1 MVALFHFDVISHL
14 SFLPLTRHAYLFV
27 DFFFVLSGFV
37 IASNYRSRLAE
48 GHGTGR
54 FLVLRLGR
62 IYPLH
67 LVTLLLFIPID
78 AAKDG
83 VGPNLLQAIVTNILL
98 LQGIGVNPQNW
109 LNFASWSISAE
120 FAAYVIFAAV
130 VSRVGP
136 TIWPWLLPI
145 IAGPAVLATIS
156 PDGMNAT
163 YDYGL
168 VRCLY
173 GFALGVVCFDL
184 RERFPVL
191 RARLVPSGETWLEA
205 ASFLLVVGY
214 VSVAGSSVALQ
225 VASPLVFTLI
235 VLVFAREAGAVS
247 RGMTVPFLLTI
258 GTLTYSIYMLHP
270 FVRAVV
276 RAILMAV
283 ERLAHV
289 ELFVSYALS
298 ADHEPTKV
306 ISLNGSLWLGDL
318 LQITMLALAA
328 LLSVATYRFVEEPG
342 RNWVR
347 RLMDRR
353 KAAHNRP
360 STPDTAVALRET
372 DAGHSRFGLN
382 FQVIATRPA
391 VINPLISPASGRA
404 SSSAALAAQPI
415 DENASAKV
423 ASREEV

>member
-14 SFLPLTRHAYLFV
+14 SFLPLTRNAYLFV

-48 GHGTGR
+48 GFGAGR
-54 FLVLRLGR
+54 FLLLRLGR

-83 VGPNLLQAIVTNILL
+83 VGPNLLQAIVTNVLL
-98 LQGIGVNPQNW
+98 LQGLGVNPQNW

-130 VSRVGP
+130 VSRIGP
-136 TIWPWLLPI
+136 AIWPWLIPI
-145 IAGPAVLATIS
+145 IAGPVVLATIS

-168 VRCLY
+168 LRCLY
-173 GFALGVVCFDL
+173 GFALGVLSFDL

-191 RARLVPSGETWLEA
+191 RVRLTPSGETLLET
-205 ASFLLVVGY
+205 ASVLLVVGY
-214 VSVAGSSVALQ
+214 VSLAGSSVTLQ
-225 VASPLVFTLI
+225 VASPAVFTLV

-247 RGMTVPFLLTI
+247 RQLTVPFMLAI
-258 GTLTYSIYMLHP
+258 GMLTYSIYMLHP
-270 FVRAVV
+270 LVRAVV
-276 RAILMAV
+276 RAILMVV
-283 ERLAHV
+283 ERLGHTD
-289 ELFVSYALS
+289 LFVNYALS
-298 ADHEPTKV
+298 LGYEPTKV
-306 ISLNGSLWLGDL
+306 VSMHGSLWLGDL
-318 LQITMLALAA
+318 LQIAMLLLTV
-328 LLSVATYRFVEEPG
+328 LLSVATYRLVEEPG

-353 KAAHNRP
+353 NVAAVR
-360 STPDTAVALRET
+360 R
-372 DAGHSRFGLN
+372 
-382 FQVIATRPA
+382 
-391 VINPLISPASGRA
+391 
-404 SSSAALAAQPI
+404 AQPAF
-415 DENASAKV
+415 DT
-423 ASREEV
+423 

>member
-1 MVALFHFDVISHL
+1 MNAAANITRYHALDSWRGICACMVALFHFDVISHL
-14 SFLPLTRHAYLFV
+14 SFLPLTRNAYLFV

-48 GHGTGR
+48 GFGAGR
-54 FLVLRLGR
+54 FLLLRLGR

-83 VGPNLLQAIVTNILL
+83 VGPNLLQAIVTNVLL
-98 LQGIGVNPQNW
+98 LQGLGVNPQNW

-130 VSRVGP
+130 VSRIGP
-136 TIWPWLLPI
+136 AIWPWLIPI
-145 IAGPAVLATIS
+145 IAGPVVLATIS

-173 GFALGVVCFDL
+173 GFALGVLSFDL

-191 RARLVPSGETWLEA
+191 RARLTPSGETLLET
-205 ASFLLVVGY
+205 ASVLLVVGY
-214 VSVAGSSVALQ
+214 VSLAGSSVTLQ
-225 VASPLVFTLI
+225 VASPAVFTLV

-247 RGMTVPFLLTI
+247 RQLTVPFMLAI
-258 GTLTYSIYMLHP
+258 GMLTYSIYMLHP
-270 FVRAVV
+270 LVRAVV
-276 RAILMAV
+276 RAILMVV
-283 ERLAHV
+283 ERLGHTD
-289 ELFVSYALS
+289 LFVNYALS
-298 ADHEPTKV
+298 SGHEPTKV
-306 ISLNGSLWLGDL
+306 VSINGSLLLGDL
-318 LQITMLALAA
+318 LQIAMLVLTV
-328 LLSVATYRFVEEPG
+328 LLSVATYRLVEEPG

-353 KAAHNRP
+353 NVAAVR
-360 STPDTAVALRET
+360 R
-372 DAGHSRFGLN
+372 
-382 FQVIATRPA
+382 
-391 VINPLISPASGRA
+391 
-404 SSSAALAAQPI
+404 AQPAF
-415 DENASAKV
+415 DT
-423 ASREEV
+423 

>member
-1 MVALFHFDVISHL
+1 MDAAANITRYHALDSWRGICACMVALFHFDVISHL
-14 SFLPLTRHAYLFV
+14 SFLPLTRNAYLFV

-48 GHGTGR
+48 GFGASR

-98 LQGIGVNPQNW
+98 LQGLGINPQNW

-120 FAAYVIFAAV
+120 FAAYVIFAVV
-130 VSRVGP
+130 VSRIGP

-145 IAGPAVLATIS
+145 IAGPIVLAAIS

-173 GFALGVVCFDL
+173 GFALGVLSFDL

-191 RARLVPSGETWLEA
+191 RARLTPSAETLLET
-205 ASFLLVVGY
+205 ASVLLVVGY
-214 VSVAGSSVALQ
+214 VSVAGSSVTLQ
-225 VASPLVFTLI
+225 VASPAVFTLV

-247 RGMTVPFLLTI
+247 RQLTVPLMLVI
-258 GTLTYSIYMLHP
+258 GMLTYSIYMLHP
-270 FVRAVV
+270 LVRAVV
-276 RAILMAV
+276 RAVLMVV
-283 ERLAHV
+283 ERLGHTD
-289 ELFVSYALS
+289 LLVSYALS
-298 ADHEPTKV
+298 SGHEPTKV
-306 ISLNGSLWLGDL
+306 VSMHGSLWLGDF
-318 LQITMLALAA
+318 LQIAMLLLTV
-328 LLSVATYRFVEEPG
+328 LLSVVTYRFVEEPG
-342 RNWVR
+342 RSWVR

-353 KAAHNRP
+353 QVAAVR
-360 STPDTAVALRET
+360 R
-372 DAGHSRFGLN
+372 
-382 FQVIATRPA
+382 
-391 VINPLISPASGRA
+391 
-404 SSSAALAAQPI
+404 AQPAFDI
-415 DENASAKV
+415 
-423 ASREEV
+423 

>member
-1 MVALFHFDVISHL
+1 MDAAANITRYHALDSWRGICACMVALFHFDVISHL

-48 GHGTGR
+48 GFGIGR
-54 FLVLRLGR
+54 FLILRLGR

-83 VGPNLLQAIVTNILL
+83 IGPNLLQAIVTNLLL
-98 LQGIGVNPQNW
+98 LQGLGVNPQNW

-130 VSRVGP
+130 VSRIGP
-136 TIWPWLLPI
+136 AIWPWLLPI
-145 IAGPAVLATIS
+145 MAGPIVLATIS

-173 GFALGVVCFDL
+173 GFALGVLSFDL

-191 RARLVPSGETWLEA
+191 RARLTTSGETLLET
-205 ASFLLVVGY
+205 ASFLLVIAY
-214 VSVAGSSVALQ
+214 VSLAGGSVALQ
-225 VASPLVFTLI
+225 VASPVVFTLV

-247 RGMTVPFLLTI
+247 RKLTVPFMLVI

-270 FVRAVV
+270 LVRAVA
-276 RAILMAV
+276 RAILMVV
-283 ERLAHV
+283 ERLAHTD
-289 ELFVSYALS
+289 LFVSYALS
-298 ADHEPTKV
+298 SGHEPTKV
-306 ISLNGSLWLGDL
+306 MSMHGSLWLGDL
-318 LQITMLALAA
+318 LQVAMLL
-328 LLSVATYRFVEEPG
+328 LTVVLSVATYRLVEEPG

-347 RLMDRR
+347 RLMDR
-353 KAAHNRP
+353 
-360 STPDTAVALRET
+360 
-372 DAGHSRFGLN
+372 G
-382 FQVIATRPA
+382 
-391 VINPLISPASGRA
+391 
-404 SSSAALAAQPI
+404 
-415 DENASAKV
+415 KV
-423 ASREEV
+423 AAVRRTQPAFDT

>member
-1 MVALFHFDVISHL
+1 MDAAANITRYHALDSWRGICACMVALFHFDVISHL

-48 GHGTGR
+48 GFGIGR
-54 FLVLRLGR
+54 FLILRLGR

-83 VGPNLLQAIVTNILL
+83 IGPNLLQAIVTNLLL
-98 LQGIGVNPQNW
+98 LQGLGVNPQNW

-130 VSRVGP
+130 VSRIGP
-136 TIWPWLLPI
+136 AIWPWLLPI
-145 IAGPAVLATIS
+145 MAGPIVLATIS

-173 GFALGVVCFDL
+173 GFALGVLSFDL

-191 RARLVPSGETWLEA
+191 RARLTTSGETLLET
-205 ASFLLVVGY
+205 ASFLLVIAY
-214 VSVAGSSVALQ
+214 VSVAGGSVALQ
-225 VASPLVFTLI
+225 VASPLVFTLV

-247 RGMTVPFLLTI
+247 RKLTVPFMLVI

-270 FVRAVV
+270 LVRAVA
-276 RAILMAV
+276 RAILMVV
-283 ERLAHV
+283 ERLAHTD
-289 ELFVSYALS
+289 LFVSYALS
-298 ADHEPTKV
+298 SGHEPTKV
-306 ISLNGSLWLGDL
+306 MSMHGSLWLGDL
-318 LQITMLALAA
+318 LQVAMLLLTI
-328 LLSVATYRFVEEPG
+328 LLSVATYRLVEEPG

-347 RLMDRR
+347 RLMDR
-353 KAAHNRP
+353 
-360 STPDTAVALRET
+360 
-372 DAGHSRFGLN
+372 G
-382 FQVIATRPA
+382 
-391 VINPLISPASGRA
+391 
-404 SSSAALAAQPI
+404 
-415 DENASAKV
+415 KV
-423 ASREEV
+423 AAVRRTQPAFDT

>member
-1 MVALFHFDVISHL
+1 MDAAANITRYHALDSWRGICACMVALFHFDVISHL

-48 GHGTGR
+48 GFGIGR
-54 FLVLRLGR
+54 FLILRLGR

-83 VGPNLLQAIVTNILL
+83 IGPNLLQAIVTNLLL
-98 LQGIGVNPQNW
+98 LQGLGVNPQNW

-130 VSRVGP
+130 VSRIGP
-136 TIWPWLLPI
+136 AIWPWLLPI
-145 IAGPAVLATIS
+145 MAGPIVLATIS

-173 GFALGVVCFDL
+173 GFALGVLSFDL

-191 RARLVPSGETWLEA
+191 RARLTTSGETLLET
-205 ASFLLVVGY
+205 ASFLLVIAY
-214 VSVAGSSVALQ
+214 VSLAGGSVALQ
-225 VASPLVFTLI
+225 VASPLVFTLV

-247 RGMTVPFLLTI
+247 RKLTVPFMLVI

-270 FVRAVV
+270 LVRAVA
-276 RAILMAV
+276 RAILMVV
-283 ERLAHV
+283 ERLAHTD
-289 ELFVSYALS
+289 LFVSYALS
-298 ADHEPTKV
+298 SGHEPTKV
-306 ISLNGSLWLGDL
+306 MSMHGSLWLGDL
-318 LQITMLALAA
+318 LQVAMLLLTI
-328 LLSVATYRFVEEPG
+328 LLSVATYRLVEEPG

-347 RLMDRR
+347 RLMDR
-353 KAAHNRP
+353 
-360 STPDTAVALRET
+360 
-372 DAGHSRFGLN
+372 G
-382 FQVIATRPA
+382 
-391 VINPLISPASGRA
+391 
-404 SSSAALAAQPI
+404 
-415 DENASAKV
+415 KV
-423 ASREEV
+423 AAVRRTQPAFDT

>member
-37 IASNYRSRLAE
+37 IASNYRARLAA
-48 GHGTGR
+48 GFGTGR

-83 VGPNLLQAIVTNILL
+83 VGSNLLQAVVTNVLL
-98 LQGIGVNPQNW
+98 VQGLGVNPQNW
-109 LNFASWSISAE
+109 LNFASWSISTE

-130 VSRVGP
+130 VSRIGP
-136 TIWPWLLPI
+136 RIWPWLFPI
-145 IAGPAVLATIS
+145 IAGPVVLATIS

-184 RERFPVL
+184 RERFPVS
-191 RARLVPSGETWLEA
+191 RARLAPSGETRLEA
-205 ASFLLVVGY
+205 ATLMLVVGY
-214 VSVAGSSVALQ
+214 VSVAGSSVILQ
-225 VASPLVFTLI
+225 VASPLVFTLV
-235 VLVFAREAGAVS
+235 VLVFAREAGGVS
-247 RGMTVPFLLTI
+247 RRLTVPFMLMI

-270 FVRAVV
+270 LVRAVV
-276 RAILMAV
+276 RAILMMV
-283 ERLAHV
+283 ERLGHMD
-289 ELFVSYALS
+289 LLVSYALS
-298 ADHEPTKV
+298 SDHEPTKV

-318 LQITMLALAA
+318 LQIAMLVLTV
-328 LLSVATYRFVEEPG
+328 LLSVATYRIVEEPG

-353 KAAHNRP
+353 KAA
-360 STPDTAVALRET
+360 ALRST
-372 DAGHSRFGLN
+372 
-382 FQVIATRPA
+382 QPA
-391 VINPLISPASGRA
+391 FDI
-404 SSSAALAAQPI
+404 
-415 DENASAKV
+415 
-423 ASREEV
+423 

>member
-1 MVALFHFDVISHL
+1 MASAETITRYHALDSWRGICACMVALFHFDVISHL
-14 SFLPLTRHAYLFV
+14 SFMPLTRHGYLFV

-48 GHGTGR
+48 GFGAGR
-54 FLVLRLGR
+54 FIALRLGR

-83 VGPNLLQAIVTNILL
+83 IGPNLLQAVVTNVLL
-98 LQGIGVNPQNW
+98 LQGLGVNPQNW

-130 VSRVGP
+130 VGRIGTGV
-136 TIWPWLLPI
+136 WPWLLPI
-145 IAGPAVLATIS
+145 VAGPVVLATIS

-163 YDYGL
+163 YDYGI

-191 RARLVPSGETWLEA
+191 RRRLAPSVETWLEA
-205 ASFLLVVGY
+205 GSFMLVVFY
-214 VSVAGSSVALQ
+214 VSVAGSSVILQ
-225 VASPLVFTLI
+225 VASPLVFSLV

-247 RGMTVPFLLTI
+247 RRLTVPSMLLI

-270 FVRAVV
+270 LVRAVV
-276 RAILMAV
+276 RAILMV
-283 ERLAHV
+283 IERLSHT

-298 ADHEPTKV
+298 AGHEPTKV
-306 ISLNGSLWLGDL
+306 VSVSGSLWLGDL
-318 LQITMLALAA
+318 LQIAMLLLTV

-347 RLMDRR
+347 RLTDRR
-353 KAAHNRP
+353 KAG
-360 STPDTAVALRET
+360 AVR
-372 DAGHSRFGLN
+372 S
-382 FQVIATRPA
+382 
-391 VINPLISPASGRA
+391 
-404 SSSAALAAQPI
+404 AQPAF
-415 DENASAKV
+415 DT
-423 ASREEV
+423 

>member
-14 SFLPLTRHAYLFV
+14 SFLPLTRNAYLFV

-48 GHGTGR
+48 GFGASR

-98 LQGIGVNPQNW
+98 LQGLGINPQNW

-120 FAAYVIFAAV
+120 FAAYVIFAVV
-130 VSRVGP
+130 VSRIGP

-145 IAGPAVLATIS
+145 IAGPIVLAAIS

-163 YDYGL
+163 HDYGL

-173 GFALGVVCFDL
+173 GFALGVLSFDL

-191 RARLVPSGETWLEA
+191 RARLTPSGETLLETV
-205 ASFLLVVGY
+205 SVLLVVGY
-214 VSVAGSSVALQ
+214 VSVAGSSVTLQ
-225 VASPLVFTLI
+225 VASPAVFTLV

-247 RGMTVPFLLTI
+247 RQLTVPLMLVI
-258 GTLTYSIYMLHP
+258 GMLTYSIYMLHP
-270 FVRAVV
+270 LVRAVV
-276 RAILMAV
+276 RAILMVV
-283 ERLAHV
+283 ERLGHTD
-289 ELFVSYALS
+289 LLVSYALS
-298 ADHEPTKV
+298 SGHEPTKV
-306 ISLNGSLWLGDL
+306 VSMHGSLWLGDF
-318 LQITMLALAA
+318 LQIAMLLLTV
-328 LLSVATYRFVEEPG
+328 LLSVVTYRFVEEPG
-342 RNWVR
+342 RSWVR

-353 KAAHNRP
+353 QVAAVR
-360 STPDTAVALRET
+360 R
-372 DAGHSRFGLN
+372 
-382 FQVIATRPA
+382 
-391 VINPLISPASGRA
+391 
-404 SSSAALAAQPI
+404 AQPAFDI
-415 DENASAKV
+415 
-423 ASREEV
+423 